1 VIVFSFLGVPP
12 STNNV
17 YFNLPKGGRVLNAA
31 GKKYK
36 TEISTTI
43 VRQHQ
48 AEIRDI
54 QLNHPYGILFV
65 VSMNILNAGWPEKAK
80 TRYKKLDASNRVKLL
95 EDAIVEALGIDDSQV
110 IISVVVKRHAETEVT
125 DVVIWD
131 YEMEQVDAALKRVGV
146 R

>member
-1 VIVFSFLGVPP
+1 MIVFSFLGVPP

-17 YFNLPKGGRVLNAA
+17 YFNLPKGGRVLNNA

-43 VRQHQ
+43 MREHQ
-48 AEIRDI
+48 AEIRDV

-65 VSMNILNAGWPEKAK
+65 VNMAILNAGWPEKAR
-80 TRYKKLDASNRVKLL
+80 TRYKKLDATNRVKLL

-110 IISVVVKRHAETEVT
+110 VISVVIKRHSETEVT

-131 YEMEQVDAALKRVGV
+131 YETELVDAALKRAAI